1 MNSQR
6 PVSTHRSPLA
16 VLALLFA
23 ACGGG
28 GLSGVYTPTGGAGFF
43 EKLTFTSGKTVEIT
57 FMGQTRELTYQVDGK
72 KLKIISPNSAETQI
86 FSLDNTGCF
95 DGGGLLGKYC
105 RTGGNSATA
114 SSGSTGSLAGI
125 WEAKAP
131 GGSFRLT
138 FSAGGKVQMTMQ
150 DDGGNPESHDGSYT
164 LSGSQ
169 VTISAPGGVPLQLT
183 HKGNTLEGAFGGM
196 TMTFTQQ

>member
-1 MNSQR
+1 LSG
-6 PVSTHRSPLA
+6 TY
-16 VLALLFA
+16 A
-23 ACGGG
+23 ATGGG
-28 GLSGVYTPTGGAGFF
+28 GFF

-72 KLKIISPNSAETQI
+72 KLKIISPNAAETQI
-86 FSLDNTGCF
+86 FTIDNAGCF

-105 RTGGNSATA
+105 KVGGNTATG
-114 SSGSTGSLAGI
+114 SGGSTGNLSGI

-138 FSAGGKVQMTMQ
+138 FAGNGKVQMTMQ
-150 DDGGNPESHDGSYT
+150 DGGGNPESHDGSYSV
-164 LSGSQ
+164 SGSL

-183 HKGNTLEGAFGGM
+183 RKGNALEGAFGGL
-196 TMTFTQQ
+196 TMTFIKQ